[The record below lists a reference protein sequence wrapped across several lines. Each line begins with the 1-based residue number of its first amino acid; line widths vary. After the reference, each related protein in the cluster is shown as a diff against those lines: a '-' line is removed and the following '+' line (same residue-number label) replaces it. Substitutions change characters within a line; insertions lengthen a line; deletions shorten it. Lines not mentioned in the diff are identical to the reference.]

1 MNDLPLPLNQLL
13 ALLIPVL
20 LIQLA
25 LIIFA
30 LLDLRKRKNAQL
42 RGPKWLWI
50 LVIIFVNL
58 LGPIAYFLVARTED

>member
-1 MNDLPLPLNQLL
+1 MNDLPLPLNQFLL
-13 ALLIPVL
+13 LLIPVL
-20 LIQLA
+20 LIEIA

-30 LLDLRKRKNAQL
+30 LLDLRKREEAQL

-58 LGPIAYFLVARTED
+58 LGPIAYFWAARTDD